1 MYKLQRARG
10 ARADHTDKAAVHG
23 KWRNGLQKTA
33 RIANSTAIITK
44 EQGIVFALPW
54 LSVVKEESE
63 KTHNSKV
70 LSIRDLQRFCW
81 PPDSI
86 WKERAKAYCSKPPL
100 YANFSPCYR
109 AGIKATTLAPRLQDS
124 PAAKSA
130 LFSVRWRSHPWPSS
144 LPLPHMPGQ
153 SWPAGTSPC
162 VAQTDT
168 SSWAQ
173 ALGISPHLIGPA
185 ELAATRG

>member
-86 WKERAKAYCSKPPL
+86 WKERAKAYCSSSAQRQKSHLSMQIFPLATEQESRQQLSHQGCKIHLLPSLHFFLLDGAHIPGHPPC
-100 YANFSPCYR
+100 PCPTCQAR
-109 AGIKATTLAPRLQDS
+109 AGQLG
-124 PAAKSA
+124 
-130 LFSVRWRSHPWPSS
+130 
-144 LPLPHMPGQ
+144 PLP
-153 SWPAGTSPC
+153 
-162 VAQTDT
+162 V
-168 SSWAQ
+168 
-173 ALGISPHLIGPA
+173 
-185 ELAATRG
+185 